1 MTGWQLVPGGIGK
14 ILTQT
19 NDQVAAVGT
28 TIQQLAD
35 NSVEPLQNAAGFD
48 GVVVKAFAG
57 FLEEQS
63 GRLTGIMNG
72 YAAAL
77 EATAAATNAYIAGDE
92 EAAAAMVAETQH
104 AAQTGDMTRFQ
115 AGG

>member
-1 MTGWQLVPGGIGK
+1 MTGWQLVPGSIGQ

-19 NDQVAAVGT
+19 DDQVAAVGK
-28 TIQQLAD
+28 TIQLLAD
-35 NSVEPLQNAAGFD
+35 NSVQPLQEAAGFD

-63 GRLTGIMNG
+63 GRLTVIMNR

-92 EAAAAMVAETQH
+92 EAAATMVAETQH
-104 AAQTGDMTRFQ
+104 AAETGDMTRFQ